1 MEEQYSTTGKIRLR
15 NTKKFNFL
23 YWQNPKIKYI
33 TMSMSEKAPEH
44 KIKAENP
51 KKIKLLSCKGRIIL
65 SHGQIRSRNT
75 KKKSI
80 FCTDKTQKSKEKS
93 NTSQWALGLHGS
105 LRPENSAPSLVDG
118 GDFEYLLHDSTL
130 KTFAESPLFSTNNI
144 ATVKNMSPP
153 TPHREWMMSKTNVK
167 YNKPATKHGISWK
180 SKCWRE
186 VWWNNWA
193 K

>member
-93 NTSQWALGLHGS
+93 NTSQWARGQLFGYEAITIKHGLHHPQFHAFS
-105 LRPENSAPSLVDG
+105 PYFR
-118 GDFEYLLHDSTL
+118 DSC
-130 KTFAESPLFSTNNI
+130 
-144 ATVKNMSPP
+144 KNQ
-153 TPHREWMMSKTNVK
+153 
-167 YNKPATKHGISWK
+167 Y
-180 SKCWRE
+180 
-186 VWWNNWA
+186 
-193 K
+193 